1 MTKYEKEWLR
11 RVKEHP
17 DMYQITVDNDSI
29 WVDDITGDT
38 QCVFEFNGFGQ
49 EFIIELLN
57 ELGYN
62 AEGC

>member
-1 MTKYEKEWLR
+1 MRMEERNCLDI
-11 RVKEHP
+11 VKANRQT
-17 DMYQITVDNDSI
+17 YKIVVDNDSI
-29 WVDDITGDT
+29 WVEDILNNVTI
-38 QCVFEFNGFGQ
+38 FEFRNYGQ

>member
-1 MTKYEKEWLR
+1 MTKLEKQWLKK
-11 RVKEHP
+11 VKDNP
-17 DMYQITVDNDSI
+17 NLYQITVDNDSI
-29 WVDDITGDT
+29 WVDDIGENE
-38 QCVFEFNGFGQ
+38 CVFEFNEFGQ

>member
-1 MTKYEKEWLR
+1 MTRYEREWLR
-11 RVKEHP
+11 KVKEYP
-17 DMYQITVDNDSI
+17 NMYRVTVDNDSI
-29 WVDDITGDT
+29 WVDDIGENE
-38 QCVFEFNGFGQ
+38 CVFQFNEFGQ